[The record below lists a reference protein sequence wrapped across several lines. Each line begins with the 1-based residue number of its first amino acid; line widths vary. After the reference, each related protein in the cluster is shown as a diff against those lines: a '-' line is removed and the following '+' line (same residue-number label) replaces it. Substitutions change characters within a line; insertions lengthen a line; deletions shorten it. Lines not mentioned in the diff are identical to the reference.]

1 MATAETLKSA
11 LNRANP
17 NTLADVLAKID
28 LGSIL
33 SPVSATVAQTAAT
46 TVTLDPPALSPA
58 TTTVRVTAGVSLG
71 AYMVVD
77 ADGVAVNVGTEI
89 GVCKLSADGATLTF
103 ASNVEGAKVTYLAAP
118 AVALDSAWPSI

>member
-33 SPVSATVAQTAAT
+33 SPVSATLNQTAAT
-46 TVTLDPPALSPA
+46 TVVLDPPALSPA
-58 TTTVRVTAGVSLG
+58 TTTVRVTGGVSLG

-89 GVCKLSADGATLTF
+89 GVCKLSADGTTLTF
-103 ASNVEGAKVTYLAAP
+103 ASNVTDAKVTYLAAP

>member
-33 SPVSATVAQTAAT
+33 SPVSKEITQTAAT

-77 ADGVAVNVGTEI
+77 ADGVAVNVGAEI
-89 GVCKLSADGATLTF
+89 GVCKLSADGTTLTF

-118 AVALDSAWPSI
+118 AVALDSVWPSI